1 MLGLAARAEE
11 TSQASV
17 TAPGS
22 STDVCPVPLSV
33 RVVREMWPCRSVM
46 PSRSMVVAP
55 AAGAAAGVAGS
66 SALAG
71 GLSGEGLRA
80 VRVSAHRTV
89 PTLTARVGRS
99 RMSFLVRR
107 RDGDPGEGEERNM
120 GHRMRPCDTGHY
132 FSWHSLTFIRRRSYP
147 PPPGARPR
155 RRAMPPQ
162 RERGEERAA
171 RMVAMSVDP
180 TPLPCPRPVPRDND
194 GVRRLVLRGDGR
206 RRCGREPRSAR
217 YQTMPWAIMTSAT
230 RVKPAALA
238 PST

>member
-33 RVVREMWPCRSVM
+33 CVVREMWPCRSVM

-55 AAGAAAGVAGS
+55 AAGGAAGAAGAAGS
-66 SALAG
+66 SAPAG
-71 GLSGEGLRA
+71 GLSGKGLRA
-80 VRVSAHRTV
+80 VRVSAHRTAL
-89 PTLTARVGRS
+89 TLTARVGRS
-99 RMSFLVRR
+99 RMSFLIRR
-107 RDGDPGEGEERNM
+107 RDGDPGEDEERNM
-120 GHRMRPCDTGHY
+120 GHRMRPGDTGHY
-132 FSWHSLTFIRRRSYP
+132 FSWHSLTFIRQRPCP
-147 PPPGARPR
+147 PPPGACQR
-155 RRAMPPQ
+155 RRDLPPQ

-171 RMVAMSVDP
+171 RMVAESADP
-180 TPLPCPRPVPRDND
+180 TPTPPSHSD

-206 RRCGREPRSAR
+206 RRCGREPGSAR

>member
-33 RVVREMWPCRSVM
+33 CVVREMWPCRSVM

-55 AAGAAAGVAGS
+55 AAGGAAGAAGS
-66 SALAG
+66 SAPAG
-71 GLSGEGLRA
+71 GLSGKGLRA
-80 VRVSAHRTV
+80 VRVSAHRTAL
-89 PTLTARVGRS
+89 TLTARVGRS
-99 RMSFLVRR
+99 RMSFLIRR
-107 RDGDPGEGEERNM
+107 RDGDPGKDEERDMRN
-120 GHRMRPCDTGHY
+120 RMRSCHTGHY
-132 FSWHSLTFIRRRSYP
+132 SSRHSLTFIRQRSRP
-147 PPPGARPR
+147 PPPGVRQR
-155 RRAMPPQ
+155 RRDLPPR
-162 RERGEERAA
+162 RERGEERAT
-171 RMVAMSVDP
+171 RMVALSADP
-180 TPLPCPRPVPRDND
+180 TPPPSHSDS
-194 GVRRLVLRGDGR
+194 VRRLVLRGDGR
-206 RRCGREPRSAR
+206 RRLGREPGSAR

>member
-1 MLGLAARAEE
+1 MLGLAARAAE

-22 STDVCPVPLSV
+22 STDVCPMPLSV

-55 AAGAAAGVAGS
+55 AAGGAAGAAGS
-66 SALAG
+66 SAPAG
-71 GLSGEGLRA
+71 GLSGKGLRA
-80 VRVSAHRTV
+80 VRVSAHMTALA
-89 PTLTARVGRS
+89 LTARVGRS
-99 RMSFLVRR
+99 RMSFLIRR

-120 GHRMRPCDTGHY
+120 RNRMRPGDTGHY
-132 FSWHSLTFIRRRSYP
+132 FSRHSLTFIRQRSCT
-147 PPPGARPR
+147 PPPGACQR
-155 RRAMPPQ
+155 RRDLPPR
-162 RERGEERAA
+162 RERGEERAT
-171 RMVAMSVDP
+171 RMVALSADP
-180 TPLPCPRPVPRDND
+180 TPPPSHSD

-206 RRCGREPRSAR
+206 RRLGREPGSAR